1 MLVRAIA
8 ILAHASFGFAFH
20 SNTVDLATFFVA
32 HHAAH
37 IHLASRPYSS
47 CQRRQQQK
55 QEQTCR
61 PF

>member
-32 HHAAH
+32 HHATHIHLAAH
-37 IHLASRPYSS
+37 IHLANAVSS
-47 CQRRQQQK
+47 K
-55 QEQTCR
+55 SAQEQTCR
-61 PF
+61 SF